1 MNNINLEIK
10 QLIEEIRQEQKTWD
24 PIGPYRNS
32 FYLFERCIEHLKN
45 LSGNDEGLPSVNQ
58 PDYK

>member
-10 QLIEEIRQEQKTWD
+10 QLIEEIKQEQKTWD
-24 PIGPYRNS
+24 SVGPYKNS
-32 FYLFERCIEHLKN
+32 FYLFERCIEQLKK